1 MHRARVKQL
10 SGEVQLMPGLLRS
23 SWQLSIAIGGRPRT
37 AIFETAGAAFK
48 QPPAAYPHLR

>member
-37 AIFETAGAAFK
+37 ATFETAGAAFK